1 MSGSEAT
8 SSDDLLIRRAQR
20 GEPEA
25 FDDLI
30 RQNYRLIHRWALVK
44 TGDADDAD
52 DATQRVL
59 IQLFRKLGTFRGD
72 AAFGTWLHRLAINLI
87 LSKRTRIGKERQRFA
102 ESDTVLESRSGR
114 QHQPEAAM
122 DIESAVGRL
131 PEGAR
136 KVFVLHDV
144 EGYRHDEIGD
154 LLGIASG
161 TSKAQ
166 LHRARM
172 LLRRHLGYQAS
183 EREQR

>member
-1 MSGSEAT
+1 MHPGLIAEQTPDKLAYVIAETGEAVT
-8 SSDDLLIRRAQR
+8 FKEVDDLSLR
-20 GEPEA
+20 GA
-25 FDDLI
+25 
-30 RQNYRLIHRWALVK
+30 
-44 TGDADDAD
+44 
-52 DATQRVL
+52 
-59 IQLFRKLGTFRGD
+59 QLFRKLGTFRGD